1 MTRRQTCS
9 RRRSTLQLIVL
20 PCVVSSLLLAQTRA
34 FLIVSE
40 TRAARRAYEPTIC
53 KISSS
58 RDNGIASKPTRPTAR
73 FRSWGPVTINNT
85 KKKKEHSSSL
95 CAEKSDTDAEKTES
109 LLDEIN
115 GMRVKEI
122 KDELKSLGIGTEDV
136 FEKKELVERLAKAR
150 KGEIKGG
157 GANSKQRS
165 NDESAASAASSSTSG
180 EGVEVPLVFYSLE
193 SFSSVDASNTAQS
206 VYVRPSPG
214 QFACLKAEL
223 PNSGR
228 TLTLL
233 VDTACTGLVLRPS
246 TVQRLGIPTFSNA
259 LGSMKAAGGN
269 VANTAVAQLE
279 SLKIGSINTG
289 AMPAAVQDIGAMPSP
304 IDGIIGLSFLKEF
317 ATVDMCFS
325 TGRLSLF
332 RRNLNPPAEAGTKKL
347 AELAKTQMK
356 VTRLG
361 IWTAKVSLD
370 GRGPVTML
378 VDTGAASTILNWKG
392 LEQMGLSRSSPQ
404 VGPTPQ
410 EIGAIGADNVALR
423 LTHRYVL
430 KDGFNLVEG
439 GSRGSE
445 NASLPGIAMKD
456 GATTNI
462 DIGSIPVLDSLGSE
476 GVGGILGADL
486 LMKCDLVRMNFKG
499 AIEGMFS
506 LYGPPSSGFPKVSG
520 NEGCMSR
527 QHRQQRRQRLPR
539 DHRLIIA
546 KRRADTT
553 KKEEKDPVGLS
564 LLLLK

>member
-1 MTRRQTCS
+1 MMYVIRARQKCS
-9 RRRSTLQLIVL
+9 RRRSTLQLLLL
-20 PCVVSSLLLAQTRA
+20 PFAISSLLLSRTSCA
-34 FLIVSE
+34 FLSVSE
-40 TRAARRAYEPTIC
+40 TRAVRSAYMSMHEPT
-53 KISSS
+53 S
-58 RDNGIASKPTRPTAR
+58 AVAR
-73 FRSWGPVTINNT
+73 
-85 KKKKEHSSSL
+85 SL
-95 CAEKSDTDAEKTES
+95 RAQTSDADAEKTESVES

-122 KDELKSLGIGTEDV
+122 KNELKSLGVGTEDV

-150 KGEIKGG
+150 KGEIKSEIRG

-165 NDESAASAASSSTSG
+165 NGDSSAASSSASG
-180 EGVEVPLVFYSLE
+180 EGIEVPLVFYSLE

-214 QFACLKAEL
+214 QFACIKAEL
-223 PNSGR
+223 PNPGR

-246 TVQRLGIPTFSNA
+246 TVQRLGIPNLSNA
-259 LGSMKAAGGN
+259 LGSMNAAGGN
-269 VANTAVAQLE
+269 VANAAVAQVE
-279 SLKIGSINTG
+279 SLKIGSINVG

-332 RRNLNPPAEAGTKKL
+332 RRNLNPPVGSDTKKVT
-347 AELAKTQMK
+347 ELAKTQMRM
-356 VTRLG
+356 TRLG
-361 IWTAKVSLD
+361 IWTASVLLD

-392 LEQMGLSRSSPQ
+392 LEQMGLDRSSPQ

-439 GSRGSE
+439 RSKGDE
-445 NASLPGIAMKD
+445 NASLPGVSMKD
-456 GATTNI
+456 GATINI

-486 LMKCDLVRMNFKG
+486 LMRCDLVRLNFKG
-499 AIEGMFS
+499 TREGMFS
-506 LYGPPSSGFPKVSG
+506 LYGSPSSGFPKVSG
-520 NEGCMSR
+520 EERDVVKPSTTAPEGSSA
-527 QHRQQRRQRLPR
+527 LSSP
-539 DHRLIIA
+539 
-546 KRRADTT
+546 
-553 KKEEKDPVGLS
+553 KEEPIRRRKKKKIRSD
-564 LLLLK
+564 